1 MINCSQEFTFTM
13 QYPLGLLETNGVT
26 GFWAR

>member
-1 MINCSQEFTFTM
+1 MINSSQAFTFTT